1 MQSKRKVFVNFAE
14 SYFSYRMASLFDT
27 PIIKPFD
34 PSSLKVEVKN
44 TTVGQLA
51 DMLKNKMI
59 DLQPDF
65 QRHGD
70 LWSKAKKSR
79 LIESIILGLPLPSFY
94 FYIDESKEKWVVID
108 GLQRLSSL
116 DDFMVEKKLKLSG
129 LQFLAKSHNKRTFED
144 FSYFEQL
151 EISMRSVT
159 LNVISGASSA
169 EAKYIIF
176 QRINSEGTKLSP
188 AEIRNALFH
197 GRSMELVK
205 RLAESPEFVDATS
218 SGVSKKRLL
227 HYDYVSRFFAFYI
240 QGYKDY
246 LGNKMDLFIG
256 NALERMN
263 SYTGEGDWAKVEN
276 AFIDSLSVC
285 KSLLGKETFRQPLN
299 EMDRKNEDVKS
310 NPISISLFEAMMW
323 SVSQLTET
331 EKQELIN
338 RKAIYISK
346 YAEMFKDEFLRKELS
361 NGTNKYKSVNYRFTM
376 MEQLVKEVL
385 NN

>member
-1 MQSKRKVFVNFAE
+1 
-14 SYFSYRMASLFDT
+14 MASLFDT
-27 PIIKPFD
+27 PINKPFD

-51 DMLKNKMI
+51 DMLKNGMI

-65 QRHGD
+65 QRHGN
-70 LWSKAKKSR
+70 LWNKGKKSR

-94 FYIDESKEKWVVID
+94 FYIDASKEKWVVID
-108 GLQRLSSL
+108 GLQRLSSIN
-116 DDFMVEKKLKLSG
+116 DFMVVKTLSLTG
-129 LQFLAKSHNKRTFED
+129 LQFLSKTHNKRAYED

-151 EISMRSVT
+151 EMSMRSVT

-205 RLAESPEFVDATS
+205 KLAESSEFESATN
-218 SGVSKKRLL
+218 GRVSKRRLL

-240 QGYKDY
+240 QGYESY
-246 LGNKMDLFIG
+246 LGNKMDFFIG

-263 SYTGEGDWAKVEN
+263 NYVGEEDWKKAEMV
-276 AFIDSLSVC
+276 FFDSLSIC
-285 KSLLGKETFRQPLN
+285 KSLLGDDAFRQPLS
-299 EMDRKNEDVKS
+299 EMDRKNVDIKS

-323 SVSQLTET
+323 SVSHLTED
-331 EKQELIN
+331 ERRNLLSRKSLFAN
-338 RKAIYISK
+338 R
-346 YAEMFKDEFLRKELS
+346 YAEMFKDEFLKKELS
-361 NGTNKYKSVNYRFTM
+361 NGTNQYKSVNYRFTV
-376 MEQLVKEVL
+376 MEKLVKDVL
-385 NN
+385 R

>member
-1 MQSKRKVFVNFAE
+1 
-14 SYFSYRMASLFDT
+14 MALLFDT
-27 PIIKPFD
+27 PINKPFD

-51 DMLKNKMI
+51 DMLKNEMI

-70 LWSKAKKSR
+70 LWGSGKKSR

-94 FYIDESKEKWVVID
+94 FYIDANKEKWVVID
-108 GLQRLSSL
+108 GLQRLSSIN
-116 DDFMVEKKLKLSG
+116 DFMVERTLKLSG
-129 LQFLAKSHNKRTFED
+129 LQFLAKSHNKRNFDD

-151 EISMRSVT
+151 EMSMRSVT

-197 GRSMELVK
+197 GHSMEFVK
-205 RLAESPEFVDATS
+205 RLAESPEFEDATN
-218 SGVSKKRLL
+218 GRVSKKRLL

-240 QGYKDY
+240 QGYDDY
-246 LGNKMDLFIG
+246 LSNKMDFFIG

-263 SYTGEGDWAKVEN
+263 NYNGEGDWEKAEK
-276 AFIDSLSVC
+276 AFMDSLSLC
-285 KSLLGKETFRQPLN
+285 KSLLGDGAFRQPLN
-299 EMDRKNEDVKS
+299 EMDRKNADIKS

-323 SVSQLTET
+323 SVSQLSQTERQALLN
-331 EKQELIN
+331 KKSLFVI
-338 RKAIYISK
+338 K
-346 YAEMFKDEFLRKELS
+346 YAEMFEDDFLRKELS
-361 NGTNKYKSVNYRFTM
+361 NGTNQYKSVNYRFTV
-376 MEQLVKEVL
+376 MERLVKDVL
-385 NN
+385 QQ

>member
-1 MQSKRKVFVNFAE
+1 
-14 SYFSYRMASLFDT
+14 MASLFDT
-27 PIIKPFD
+27 PISKPFD

-51 DMLKNKMI
+51 DMLKNRMI

-70 LWSKAKKSR
+70 LWNKNKKSR
-79 LIESIILGLPLPSFY
+79 LIESIVLGLPLPSFY

-108 GLQRLSSL
+108 GLQRLCSIN
-116 DDFMVEKKLKLSG
+116 DFMVERTLKLGG
-129 LQFLAKSHNKRTFED
+129 LQFLAGTHKNRSFDD

-151 EISMRSVT
+151 EMSMRSVT

-205 RLAESPEFVDATS
+205 QLAESQEFELATNG
-218 SGVSKKRLL
+218 GVSKRRLL
-227 HYDYVSRFFAFYI
+227 HYDFVSRFFAFYI

-246 LGNKMDLFIG
+246 VGNKMDLFIG
-256 NALERMN
+256 NALDRMN
-263 SYTGEGDWAKVEN
+263 NYDGEADWQEADHVFKV
-276 AFIDSLSVC
+276 SLSLC
-285 KSLLGKETFRQPLN
+285 KSLLGNCAFRQPLS
-299 EMDRKNEDVKS
+299 EMDSRNKDIKS

-323 SVSQLTET
+323 SVSHLSER
-331 EKQELIN
+331 ERQELIE
-338 RKAIYISK
+338 RKSDYVIR
-346 YAEMFKDEFLRKELS
+346 YAQMFQDDFLRKELS
-361 NGTNKYKSVNYRFTM
+361 NGTNNYKSVNYRFSLF
-376 MEQLVKEVL
+376 EKLVKDVL
-385 NN
+385 K

>member
-1 MQSKRKVFVNFAE
+1 
-14 SYFSYRMASLFDT
+14 MASLFDT
-27 PIIKPFD
+27 PINKPFD

-51 DMLKNKMI
+51 DMLRNKMI

-70 LWSKAKKSR
+70 LWGRGKKSR

-108 GLQRLSSL
+108 GLQRLSSI
-116 DDFMVEKKLKLSG
+116 DDFMVVRNLRLTG
-129 LQFLAKSHNKRTFED
+129 LQFLANTHDKRTFED
-144 FSYFEQL
+144 FSYYEQL
-151 EISMRSVT
+151 EMSMRSVT
-159 LNVISGASSA
+159 LNVISGASSV

-205 RLAESPEFVDATS
+205 RLAESNEFVDATNGS
-218 SGVSKKRLL
+218 VSARRLR

-240 QGYKDY
+240 QGYEDY
-246 LGNKMDLFIG
+246 LDNKMDLFIG

-263 SYTGEGDWAKVEN
+263 NYRGEDDWDKAEKV
-276 AFIDSLSVC
+276 FIDSLAVC
-285 KSLLGKETFRQPLN
+285 KSLLGKGAFRQPLN
-299 EMDRKNEDVKS
+299 EKDRKNEDVKS

-323 SVSQLTET
+323 SVSQLTDS

-338 RKAIYISK
+338 KKPIYVAK
-346 YAEMFKDEFLRKELS
+346 YAELFKDDFLRKELS
-361 NGTNKYKSVNYRFTM
+361 NGTNKYKSVNYRFMM
-376 MEQLVKEVL
+376 MEKIVKDVL
-385 NN
+385 QN

>member
-1 MQSKRKVFVNFAE
+1 
-14 SYFSYRMASLFDT
+14 MATLFDT

-51 DMLKNKMI
+51 DMLKNGMI

-70 LWSKAKKSR
+70 LWNKGKKSR

-94 FYIDESKEKWVVID
+94 FYIDAGKEQWVVID
-108 GLQRLSSL
+108 GLQRLSSIN
-116 DDFMVEKKLKLSG
+116 DFMVEKTLELTG
-129 LQFLAKSHNKRTFED
+129 LQFLDKTHNKRNFED

-151 EISMRSVT
+151 EMSMRSVT

-205 RLAESPEFVDATS
+205 KLAESSEFEEATN
-218 SGVSKKRLL
+218 GRVSKRRLL

-240 QGYKDY
+240 QGYNDY
-246 LGNKMDLFIG
+246 VGNKMDFFIG

-263 SYTGEGDWAKVEN
+263 RYAGEEDWRKVER
-276 AFIDSLSVC
+276 AFVDSLSLC
-285 KSLLGKETFRQPLN
+285 KSLLGEDAFRQPLS
-299 EMDRKNEDVKS
+299 EMDRKNSDVRS
-310 NPISISLFEAMMW
+310 NPISIALFEAMMW
-323 SVSQLTET
+323 SVSQLSDKERQKLLKKKTVYAV
-331 EKQELIN
+331 Q
-338 RKAIYISK
+338 
-346 YAEMFKDEFLRKELS
+346 YAEMFNDEFLRKELS
-361 NGTNKYKSVNYRFTM
+361 NGTNQYKSVNYRFTV
-376 MEQLVKEVL
+376 MEKLVKDVL
-385 NN
+385 KQ

>member
-1 MQSKRKVFVNFAE
+1 
-14 SYFSYRMASLFDT
+14 MALLFDT
-27 PIIKPFD
+27 PINKPFD

-51 DMLKNKMI
+51 DMLKNGMI

-70 LWSKAKKSR
+70 LWGRGKKSR

-94 FYIDESKEKWVVID
+94 FYIDANKEKWVVID
-108 GLQRLSSL
+108 GLQRLSSINE
-116 DDFMVEKKLKLSG
+116 FMVDKTLKLSG
-129 LQFLAKSHNKRTFED
+129 LQFLSSTHNKRFFED

-151 EISMRSVT
+151 EMSMRSVT

-197 GRSMELVK
+197 GRSMEFVK
-205 RLAESPEFVDATS
+205 RLAESPEFEDATCKR
-218 SGVSKKRLL
+218 VSKKRLL

-240 QGYKDY
+240 QGYADY
-246 LGNKMDLFIG
+246 LGNKMDFFIG

-263 SYTGEGDWAKVEN
+263 NYTGEEDWKKAEK
-276 AFIDSLSVC
+276 AFLDSLSLC
-285 KSLLGKETFRQPLN
+285 RSLLGDGAFRQPLN
-299 EMDRKNEDVKS
+299 EIDRKNSDIKS
-310 NPISISLFEAMMW
+310 NPISISLFEATMW
-323 SVSQLTET
+323 TVSQLSQK
-331 EKQELIN
+331 EKQELLN
-338 RKAIYISK
+338 KQSLFVAK
-346 YAEMFKDEFLRKELS
+346 YAEMFKDEFLKKELS
-361 NGTNKYKSVNYRFTM
+361 NGTNQYKSVNYRFTV
-376 MEQLVKEVL
+376 MEKLVKDVL
-385 NN
+385 QQ

>member
-1 MQSKRKVFVNFAE
+1 
-14 SYFSYRMASLFDT
+14 MAILFDT

-51 DMLKNKMI
+51 DMLRNSMI

-70 LWSKAKKSR
+70 LWKNGKKSR

-94 FYIDESKEKWVVID
+94 FYIDTSKEQWVVID
-108 GLQRLSSL
+108 GLQRLSSIN
-116 DDFMVEKKLKLSG
+116 DFMVEKTLKLTG
-129 LQFLAKSHNKRTFED
+129 LQFLDKTHNKRGYED

-151 EISMRSVT
+151 EMSMRSVT

-205 RLAESPEFVDATS
+205 RLAESNEFEAATN
-218 SGVSKKRLL
+218 GRVSKRRLL
-227 HYDYVSRFFAFYI
+227 HYDYVSRFFAFFI
-240 QGYKDY
+240 QGYKNY
-246 LGNKMDLFIG
+246 IGNKMDFFIG
-256 NALERMN
+256 NALEQMN
-263 SYTGEGDWAKVEN
+263 NYDGEEDWRKAEN
-276 AFIDSLSVC
+276 EFFDSLSLC
-285 KSLLGKETFRQPLN
+285 KFLLGDDAFRRPLN
-299 EMDRKNEDVKS
+299 EIDRKNVDIKS

-323 SVSQLTET
+323 SVSQLSKS
-331 EKQELIN
+331 EKQELQK
-338 RKAIYISK
+338 RKSVFVVK
-346 YAEMFKDEFLRKELS
+346 YAEMFKDDFLMKELS
-361 NGTNKYKSVNYRFTM
+361 NGTNQYKSVYFRFNVL
-376 MEQLVKEVL
+376 ESLVKDVL
-385 NN
+385 K